1 MRTRLFP
8 LAAVGLAAALAA
20 CDNDSLAPFKSA
32 ERISPAVRTGE
43 QLIAVVITSTPSGV
57 RVGGKVRLESR
68 LDFNSGGSLDGRR
81 WTNWTTLDPAVA
93 VVAANGFVTGR
104 DNGVA
109 RIVASVDELADTL
122 ALPVGTSRDSSSI
135 EPVDSTVVDST
146 GTGTDSTGTDS
157 SSTGA
162 PADTTKTDTAV
173 TPPPPPPTASSPVE
187 LPRVT
192 VDTRLVAP
200 TGRRLLV
207 RAGGLLQAA
216 LDSARPGDVIALEQ
230 GAEFVGHYRLRRKS
244 GDEWITIRTAGS
256 DATLPAPGT
265 RMTPTRAASANLPR
279 ILTPDISPAIGTDSG
294 AHHYR
299 IIGVEIGAAA
309 AVTSQSGLVTLGS
322 SGSYQSQLSE
332 VPHHLILDR
341 VWVHG
346 RPSLYM
352 KRCVTLNSAHSAVI
366 DSYLDDCHADGQD
379 SQAIVGWNG
388 PGPFH
393 IENNY
398 LAGAGENIMFGG
410 ADPTIPN
417 LLPSDIVIR
426 NNFVHKPAAWKDRWS
441 VKNSLEFKAGQRV
454 LVEGNIFDGNW
465 ADGQVGFMWNIKS
478 SNQGGSCTWCVT
490 QHVTLRYNIL
500 RNTGGGVTVSGAEGM
515 GPAQPTNHIAIMH
528 NVMERVD
535 MEGTVYVGI
544 GRPFQVSAVHDLTID
559 HNLIDTPNTSSLLMF
574 ANNIGRNFR
583 FTNNA
588 AYKGAYGLHGI
599 ATYGA
604 ASYVAGNGLVA
615 SSGTTIYSNYGPG
628 NVLVRT
634 LADAKQVPG
643 VDGLAAGASTGTVAS
658 MTSEALP

>member
-1 MRTRLFP
+1 MRTRLIPF
-8 LAAVGLAAALAA
+8 ATVGLAAALAA

-32 ERISPAVRTGE
+32 ERVSAAVRSGE

-57 RVGGKVRLESR
+57 SVGGKVRLESR
-68 LDFNSGGSLDGRR
+68 LDFSAGGTLDGRR
-81 WTNWTTLDPAVA
+81 WTSWTTLDPTIAVIGT
-93 VVAANGFVTGR
+93 NGLVTGR
-104 DNGVA
+104 GNGIA
-109 RIVASVDELADTL
+109 RLVASVDELADTL
-122 ALPVGTSRDSSSI
+122 ALPVGTARDSSAI
-135 EPVDSTVVDST
+135 DPVQTDSTV
-146 GTGTDSTGTDS
+146 TDSTGADS
-157 SSTGA
+157 TGTGA
-162 PADTTKTDTAV
+162 PADTSTNDSTA
-173 TPPPPPPTASSPVE
+173 TPPPPPVASSPVE
-187 LPRVT
+187 LPRT
-192 VDTRLVAP
+192 SVDTRLVTP

-216 LDSARPGDVIALEQ
+216 IDTARPGDVIALEQ

-244 GDEWITIRTAGS
+244 GDGWITIRTAGS

-265 RMTPTRAASANLPR
+265 RMTPARAASAMLPR

-299 IIGVEIGAAA
+299 ILGVEVGATST
-309 AVTSQSGLVTLGS
+309 VTSQSGLVTLGA
-322 SGSYQSQLSE
+322 SGTYQSQASE
-332 VPHHLILDR
+332 VPHHIILDR

-346 RPSLYM
+346 RPSLYL
-352 KRCVTLNSAHSAVI
+352 KRCVTLNSGHSAVI

-388 PGPFH
+388 PGPFL

-410 ADPTIPN
+410 ADPSIPN
-417 LLPSDIVIR
+417 LLPSDITIR
-426 NNFVHKPAAWKDRWS
+426 NNFVYKPAAWKGRWS
-441 VKNSLEFKAGQRV
+441 VKNSLEFKAAQRV
-454 LVEGNIFDGNW
+454 LVEGNVFDGNW

-515 GPAQPTNHIAIMH
+515 GPALPTNHIAIMH
-528 NVMERVD
+528 NVMERIDV
-535 MEGTVYVGI
+535 EGTAYVGI
-544 GRPFQVSAVHDLTID
+544 GRPFQVSSVHDLTID
-559 HNLIDTPNTSSLLMF
+559 HNLIDNTTTTSLVMF

-588 AYKGAYGLHGI
+588 AYKGSYGLHGL
-599 ATYGA
+599 ATYAPA
-604 ASYVAGNGLVA
+604 AYVAGNGIVA
-615 SSGTTIYSNYGPG
+615 ASGTTIYSTYGPG
-628 NVLVRT
+628 NVVVRT
-634 LADAKQVPG
+634 LSEAKQVPG
-643 VDGLAAGASTGTVAS
+643 TDALPAGASTSTVVS